1 MSANV
6 AGKTCRRDHAAPRG
20 GKPSGDRKMK
30 DESANAHATALP
42 ETELWLP
49 PAGWTKK
56 EYELDREGRTA
67 EADEWALA
75 MEEEREAIP

>member
-1 MSANV
+1 M

-49 PAGWTKK
+49 PAGWTRK

>member
-1 MSANV
+1 MPPAS
-6 AGKTCRRDHAAPRG
+6 P
-20 GKPSGDRKMK
+20 KMK
-30 DESANAHATALP
+30 DESTNAHATALP

-49 PAGWTKK
+49 PAGWTRK

-75 MEEEREAIP
+75 MEQDQEATP

>member
-1 MSANV
+1 
-6 AGKTCRRDHAAPRG
+6 
-20 GKPSGDRKMK
+20 MK

>member
-1 MSANV
+1 M
-6 AGKTCRRDHAAPRG
+6 AGKNCRRDHDAPRG
-20 GKPSGDRKMK
+20 GKPSEDRKVK

-49 PAGWTKK
+49 PAGWTRK

>member
-1 MSANV
+1 
-6 AGKTCRRDHAAPRG
+6 
-20 GKPSGDRKMK
+20 MK
-30 DESANAHATALP
+30 DESAAARAAALP

-49 PAGWTKK
+49 PAGWTRM

-75 MEEEREAIP
+75 MEQEQEAVP